1 MRKESLYVCVGV
13 IFIDD
18 AFGKPPRRIAHV
30 ANVRHVF
37 HVCVLL
43 ELVEFHLALFHLLST
58 QLASAKGM
66 RHSRMLTQGIW
77 MLAGPVAKVTFQRL
91 PQNELYPLSVK

>member
-1 MRKESLYVCVGV
+1 MYVGV

-18 AFGKPPRRIAHV
+18 AFGKPPGRIAQV

-37 HVCVLL
+37 RVCVLL

-66 RHSRMLTQGIW
+66 RYSRMLTQGIW
-77 MLAGPVAKVTFQRL
+77 MLAGPVTKVTFQLVLQMNYTRL
-91 PQNELYPLSVK
+91 Q